1 MGGACPLCV
10 PTHTS
15 TEISTN
21 QRSGCFSGRA
31 AEPGPQAHLCASVCV
46 RDSDR
51 ETDRDRVR
59 DRDRKTEIE
68 SETERQRDTE
78 RDTERGRDRE
88 RAPDRQRQRHRTF
101 FLQLFVKTAHV
112 SSLPG
117 DRSTQ
122 RHTCCLN
129 HTHVDTCRFRVLF
142 PSHLSFLGES
152 DFCRLMKSFRGR
164 LF

>member
-1 MGGACPLCV
+1 MTGRDRDRDRVG
-10 PTHTS
+10 
-15 TEISTN
+15 
-21 QRSGCFSGRA
+21 QRQR
-31 AEPGPQAHLCASVCV
+31 
-46 RDSDR
+46 DR
-51 ETDRDRVR
+51 ETQREIQREAETERELQTDRDR
-59 DRDRKTEIE
+59 
-68 SETERQRDTE
+68 DT
-78 RDTERGRDRE
+78 D
-88 RAPDRQRQRHRTF
+88 RTF